1 MKISDPVTHIMTS
14 DVITVSTGNKL
25 SEVRRLMVHNSI
37 HHVPVVDGRRLV
49 GIVSYSDILELSFT
63 EYVTDAK
70 QRDAFLDE
78 RCTLSALMNSDV
90 ITVSNSATLRD
101 VAKALAGGNI
111 HSVPVVDGKGHLSGI
126 VTSTDLIRT
135 LLV

>member
-1 MKISDPVTHIMTS
+1 MKASDPVTLIMTT
-14 DVITVSTGNKL
+14 DLITVGTSSKL
-25 SEVRRLMVHNSI
+25 SEVRRLMVENSI
-37 HHVPVVDGRRLV
+37 HHIPVVDGRRLL
-49 GIVSYSDILELSFT
+49 GIVSYSDILELSYT

-78 RCTLSALMNSDV
+78 RCTLSALMNSDIV
-90 ITVSNSATLRD
+90 TVSSNATLRD
-101 VAKALAGGNI
+101 AAKALAGGKI
-111 HSVPVVDGKGHLSGI
+111 HSVPVVDGKGHLSGL